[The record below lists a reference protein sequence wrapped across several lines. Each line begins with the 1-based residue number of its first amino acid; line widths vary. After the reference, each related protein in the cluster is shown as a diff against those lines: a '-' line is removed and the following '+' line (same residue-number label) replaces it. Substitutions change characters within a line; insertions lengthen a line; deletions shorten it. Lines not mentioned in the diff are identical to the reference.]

1 MKTLIQKIHL
11 DPGQSFA
18 CRTYRTPAFET
29 NWHKH
34 EEHELILIKE
44 GNGTAMIGDFV
55 GEYKP
60 GDVYFL
66 AGNLP
71 HWFRKNNQQRVG
83 AALVLH
89 FHTSIFGDNFLT
101 QPELKSIAAMLNRN
115 NGIQLLK
122 AQRTQAANNI
132 ILLEK
137 SSGFERMSLLLEC
150 LQQIS
155 VSRNY
160 LLLTENFSD
169 AAHAINPAIEKI
181 IDYSFRHYLEPITL
195 TEVAKIAGMSIPT
208 FCRFFKKNIKK
219 TYFEFLQD
227 LRISHAC
234 KLLTSTNK
242 PVAEICYESG
252 YNSWAHF
259 SKQFKMIKQTT
270 PLKYRK
276 EFEIVT

>member
-11 DPGQSFA
+11 DAGQSFA

-34 EEHELILIKE
+34 EEYELILIKE
-44 GNGTAMIGDFV
+44 GTGTAMIGDFV

-71 HWFRKNNQQRVG
+71 HWFRKNNRQRIG

-89 FHTSIFGDNFLT
+89 FHIDIFGAGFLEL
-101 QPELKSIAAMLNRN
+101 PELKNISALLRRN

-122 AQRTQAANNI
+122 KIKTQAAAH
-132 ILLEK
+132 LLQMEK
-137 SSGFERMSLLLEC
+137 SEGFERVHLLFEC
-150 LQQIS
+150 LQQIGAA
-155 VSRNY
+155 RNY

-169 AAHAINPAIEKI
+169 AANTINPAIEKI
-181 IDYSFRHYLEPITL
+181 IDYSFRHYLEPVTL
-195 TEVAKIAGMSIPT
+195 SEVAGIAGMSIPT

-219 TYFEFLQD
+219 TYFDFLQG

-234 KLLTSTNK
+234 KLLSSTGK
-242 PVAEICYESG
+242 PVTEICYESG

-259 SKQFKMIKQTT
+259 SKQFKRVKQTT

-276 EFEIVT
+276 EFEQAT